1 MDDTIRLVEL
11 PARDDARGGLV
22 FMEAEAQVPFPI
34 RRFFFIHHVAPSA
47 GRASHA
53 HRACRQFLIA
63 LAGSMIVEL
72 DDGRARRRER
82 LDRPTQGLYVPPM
95 VWVEVTDFSA
105 DGVLGVL
112 ASHPYDESDYIR
124 DRKVFDAATGQGA

>member
-1 MDDTIRLVEL
+1 MNDAIRLVEL

-22 FMEAEAQVPFPI
+22 FMEAEAQVPFAI
-34 RRFFFIHHVAPSA
+34 RRFFFIHHVAPGS

-63 LAGSMIVEL
+63 LAGSVLVDL

-82 LDRPTQGLYVPPM
+82 LAKPTQGLYVPPM
-95 VWVEVTDFSA
+95 VWVEVTEFST

-112 ASHPYDESDYIR
+112 ASHPYDEADYIR
-124 DRKVFDAATGQGA
+124 DRKLFDAATGRGV